1 MILKLFILIL
11 LNYVIKSILIIEE
24 NMLNYVWLG
33 LIILGIGTAI
43 TTDIMDQADNKF
55 RNSDPLPI
63 EIMFDESTSLQ
74 NDGAYDGKIK
84 VNSDDYNEFYST
96 LLNSDVLVK
105 AKISVN
111 KAEDKIGIFFK
122 VDENT
127 PEMWKYMAKV
137 SGKDDDLMGTFIIR
151 ETIDGKLVSGDLIL
165 EEIAFTKMKDVTN
178 SALDYAG
185 IAVNIALG
193 LIGIMAL
200 WLGVMKVAEDAGL
213 IKIIANSVKPLTRF
227 LFPDVP
233 PDHPAMGSIIM
244 NMAANMLGLGN
255 AATPFGLKAMEEL
268 QTLNKDKNTATNAMV
283 TFLAVNTAG
292 LTLIPVTAIAI
303 RAASGSSNPAIII
316 GTSIFGAM
324 CATTV
329 GITAAKIMEK
339 FPIKK
344 GGFGSWLKSYKK
356 GFIIIASLI
365 ALITVL
371 SITGI
376 LSVIFSNLT
385 FLNPELFK
393 GLINIVSIMAIPA
406 LIFIFIGYG
415 AIKKVKV
422 YEVFVEGAKEG
433 FDVAVRI
440 IPYLVAMLVAIGI
453 FRAGGGMQILIAALE
468 PITSLIGMPAEAL
481 PMAIMRPLSGSGS
494 LGIMAEIIATHGPD
508 SFIGILV
515 STFFG
520 STETTFYVLAVY
532 FGSVNIRNTRH
543 ALPAG
548 LLADIAGIIGAVFI
562 VKLLFG

>member
-1 MILKLFILIL
+1 
-11 LNYVIKSILIIEE
+11 
-24 NMLNYVWLG
+24 
-33 LIILGIGTAI
+33 
-43 TTDIMDQADNKF
+43 
-55 RNSDPLPI
+55 
-63 EIMFDESTSLQ
+63 
-74 NDGAYDGKIK
+74 
-84 VNSDDYNEFYST
+84 
-96 LLNSDVLVK
+96 
-105 AKISVN
+105 
-111 KAEDKIGIFFK
+111 
-122 VDENT
+122 
-127 PEMWKYMAKV
+127 
-137 SGKDDDLMGTFIIR
+137 
-151 ETIDGKLVSGDLIL
+151 
-165 EEIAFTKMKDVTN
+165 
-178 SALDYAG
+178 
-185 IAVNIALG
+185 
-193 LIGIMAL
+193 
-200 WLGVMKVAEDAGL
+200 MKVAEDAGL
-213 IKIIANSVKPLTRF
+213 IKIIANGVRPLTKF

-233 PDHPAMGSIIM
+233 ADHPAMGSIIM

-268 QTLNKDKNTATNAMV
+268 QTLNEDKSTATNAMV

-303 RAASGSSNPAIII
+303 RAASGSSNPAVII
-316 GTSIFGAM
+316 GTSIFGAL

-329 GITAAKIMEK
+329 GITATKIMEK

-344 GGFGSWLKSYKK
+344 GGYGEWLKSYKK
-356 GFIIIASLI
+356 GLIVFASI
-365 ALITVL
+365 VALVSVLTV
-371 SITGI
+371 TG
-376 LSVIFSNLT
+376 LFSVIFSNLS
-385 FLNPELFK
+385 FLNVDLFK
-393 GLINIVSIMAIPA
+393 GIINVISIIAIPG
-406 LIFIFIGYG
+406 LIFVFIGYG

-422 YEVFVEGAKEG
+422 YEAFVEGAKGG
-433 FDVAVRI
+433 FDVAIKI

-468 PITSLIGMPAEAL
+468 PFTNLIGMPAEAL

-548 LLADIAGIIGAVFI
+548 LLADVAGILGAVFI

>member
-1 MILKLFILIL
+1 
-11 LNYVIKSILIIEE
+11 
-24 NMLNYVWLG
+24 MLNYVWLG
-33 LIILGIGTAI
+33 LLVLGIGTAL
-43 TTDIMDQADNKF
+43 TTDIFDQSKNKYM
-55 RNSDPLPI
+55 NGEPLPV
-63 EIMFDESTSLQ
+63 EIWFEDSGAVDQ
-74 NDGAYDGKIK
+74 NGSYDGKLL
-84 VNSDDYNEFYST
+84 VNTDAYNNFYKT
-96 LLNSDVLVK
+96 NVKGNVEVK
-105 AKISVN
+105 AKITVD
-111 KAEDKIGIFFK
+111 KDEDRIIVFFK
-122 VDENT
+122 VDNSS
-127 PEMWKYMAKV
+127 PELWKYMAKI
-137 SGKDDDLMGTFIIR
+137 SGKDDDLTGTFSLDKR
-151 ETIDGKLVSGDLIL
+151 LNNNSYTGTVIL
-165 EEIAFTKMKDVTN
+165 EDIAFAKMKDVTN

-185 IAVNIALG
+185 TAVNIALG

-213 IKIIANSVKPLTRF
+213 IKIIANAVKPITKF

-233 PDHPAMGSIIM
+233 SDHPAMGSIIM
-244 NMAANMLGLGN
+244 NIAANMLGLGN

-268 QTLNKDKNTATNAMV
+268 DSLNKNKGTATNAMV

-316 GTSIFGAM
+316 GTSIFGAL

-329 GITAAKIMEK
+329 GITATKILEK

-344 GGFGSWLKSYKK
+344 GEFGTWINSYKK
-356 GFIIIASLI
+356 GLIVFLSIISLI
-365 ALITVL
+365 AILG
-371 SITGI
+371 ITGI
-376 LSVIFSNLT
+376 LTKLFSLLS
-385 FLNPELFK
+385 FINPDFFK
-393 GLINIVSIMAIPA
+393 TIINIISILAIPGLI
-406 LIFIFIGYG
+406 LLFIGYG
-415 AIKKVKV
+415 AIKKIKV

-453 FRAGGGMQILIAALE
+453 FRAGGGMEILITILT
-468 PITSLIGMPAEAL
+468 PVTDFIGMPAEAL

-494 LGIMAEIIATHGPD
+494 LGIMAEIISVHGPD

-548 LLADIAGIIGAVFI
+548 LMADVAGILGAVFI
-562 VKLLFG
+562 VRLLFG

>member
-1 MILKLFILIL
+1 
-11 LNYVIKSILIIEE
+11 
-24 NMLNYVWLG
+24 MLNYVWLG
-33 LIILGIGTAI
+33 LLVLGIATAL
-43 TTDIMDQADNKF
+43 TTDVIDQSNNKY
-55 RNSDPLPI
+55 RNGDPLPVEVWFADSI
-63 EIMFDESTSLQ
+63 AVDKNGS
-74 NDGAYDGKIK
+74 YDGKIIIDAAAYNKFYKTDISKNVEVNAK
-84 VNSDDYNEFYST
+84 VT
-96 LLNSDVLVK
+96 
-105 AKISVN
+105 VN
-111 KAEDKIGIFFK
+111 TDEGKNTVFFK
-122 VDENT
+122 VNDST
-127 PEMWKYMAKV
+127 PEIWKYMAKV
-137 SGKDDDLMGTFIIR
+137 SGKEDDLLGTVKFENR
-151 ETIDGKLVSGDLIL
+151 VNAHTISAEIVL
-165 EEIAFTKMKDVTN
+165 EKIAFAKMKDVTN
-178 SALDYAG
+178 AALDYAG
-185 IAVNIALG
+185 TAVNIAFG

-200 WLGVMKVAEDAGL
+200 WLGVMKVAEEAGL
-213 IKIIANSVKPLTRF
+213 IKIIAKAVRPITKF

-233 PDHPAMGSIIM
+233 SDHPAMGSMIM
-244 NMAANMLGLGN
+244 NIAANMLGLGN

-268 QTLNKDKNTATNAMV
+268 DTLNEEKGTATNAMV

-316 GTSIFGAM
+316 GTSIFGAL

-329 GITAAKIMEK
+329 GITSAKILEK

-344 GGFGSWLKSYKK
+344 GEFGNWLRSYKK
-356 GFIIIASLI
+356 GLIVFASLI
-365 ALITVL
+365 AVTALL

-376 LSVIFSNLT
+376 LSQIFSVLS
-385 FLNPELFK
+385 FIKPDFFK
-393 GLINIVSIMAIPA
+393 AIINIVSIIAIPG
-406 LIFIFIGYG
+406 LIFFFIGYG

-453 FRAGGGMQILIAALE
+453 FRAGGGMSILITLLT
-468 PITSLIGMPAEAL
+468 PITDFIGMPAEAL

-494 LGIMAEIIATHGPD
+494 LGIMAEIISVYGPD

-532 FGSVNIRNTRH
+532 FGSVNIRKTRH
-543 ALPAG
+543 AVPAG
-548 LLADIAGIIGAVFI
+548 LLADTAGILGALFI